1 MCNIDTLRQIP
12 LFADLSSDQLQGVL
26 QRGTILQV
34 REGEVFVQEGEKA
47 GDFFVLLKGKV
58 AFRTKQLRD
67 REMHFINGVPGD
79 FFGHELILVETP
91 LYLGSGCALCDSELL
106 KLDERAFWAMV
117 KNCPTVIQKL
127 LRNNAQRWQNYEAL
141 LQSQA
146 KLISLGTLAAG
157 LAHELNNPAAAVLRS
172 ATHLNGVATTLA
184 SLHLKLN
191 QKSLTEEQLTCLDE
205 LQHTLKSQIETTD
218 RLDPLSQSSREDEMS
233 DWLEAHNI
241 PNSWQLAADLV
252 AAGLSE
258 PALETIAQHF
268 PQDALAEVLTWLE
281 AVLNQSRLMT
291 EIQDGASR
299 IAQLVGA
306 IKDYSYMDQAPFQEI
321 DIHDGLENTLTI
333 LAHKLSSEI
342 TVSRE
347 YTKNLPRIYA
357 CGSALNQVWTD
368 LIDNAIEAMDGQGKL
383 GIRTTQ
389 SGRHLLVE
397 ISDSGP
403 GIPPDIQ
410 DRIFDPFFTTKAVG
424 KGTGLGLDMARRI
437 IVGQHEGDIQFNSQT
452 GKTSFQVYLPILQ
465 RKSR

>member
-12 LFADLSSDQLQGVL
+12 LFSDLSSEQLQGVL
-26 QRGTILQV
+26 RRGTILQV
-34 REGEVFVQEGEKA
+34 REGEVFIREGEKA
-47 GDFFVLLKGKV
+47 GDFFVLLKGSV
-58 AFRTKQLRD
+58 EFRTKQLRD

-91 LYLGSGCALCDSELL
+91 LYLGSGCALCNSELL
-106 KLDERAFWAMV
+106 KLDETAFWEMV

-172 ATHLNGVATTLA
+172 ATYLNEVATTLA
-184 SLHLKLN
+184 SLQLKLN
-191 QKSLTEEQLTCLDE
+191 QKSLAHEQLAFLDE
-205 LQHTLKSQIETTD
+205 LQRTLKAQVKTTG
-218 RLDPLSQSSREDEMS
+218 RFDPLTQSNLEDEMS
-233 DWLEAHNI
+233 DWLEAHNV
-241 PNSWQLAADLV
+241 PNGWKLATDLV
-252 AAGLSE
+252 AAGLNE
-258 PALETIAQHF
+258 TALEPIAQHF

-291 EIQDGASR
+291 EIQDGAAR
-299 IAQLVGA
+299 ITQLVQA

-321 DIHDGLENTLTI
+321 DIHEGLENTLTI

-342 TVSRE
+342 AVSRE
-347 YTKNLPRIYA
+347 YARNLPRIYA

-368 LIDNAIEAMDGQGKL
+368 LIDNAIDAMGERGNL
-383 GIRTTQ
+383 NVRTAQ
-389 SGRHLLVE
+389 SGHHLLVE
-397 ISDSGP
+397 ISDDGP
-403 GIPPDIQ
+403 GIPLDIQ
-410 DRIFDPFFTTKAVG
+410 ARIFDPFFTTKAVG

-437 IVGQHEGDIQFNSQT
+437 IVGQHQGDIQFASRPGAT
-452 GKTSFQVYLPILQ
+452 CFQVYIPITQ
-465 RKSR
+465 SKSR